1 MDVAREPSIESEA
14 GTQPGIDV
22 DWLFTSPAFGI
33 TRWDCSSGQRSI
45 SEERVQAWHVIAFV
59 HTGAFVLH
67 SQGRSELI
75 DPTAVLLY
83 NPQAPYRSSH
93 PFGCHDHGSAIV
105 VRRDALLDVLRHH
118 DPAAEE
124 RFDAL
129 FTGPYLRGLP
139 QALLR
144 QLLLVRSLE
153 REEPR
158 GAMDIEAAILRMVGE
173 TAAES
178 AHQRGV
184 KRPPVWESSRAR
196 RRYVEDAKSLLQARF
211 REKLHLEDVAR
222 SLYVSTF
229 HLCRLFKQETGMPIH
244 CYLNRLRLRAAL
256 EPVIAGTSDLGGL
269 ALELG
274 FSSHSHFTA
283 AFRKEFGMSPRAVR
297 RAGTAKLPDL

>member
-1 MDVAREPSIESEA
+1 MDPASEPSIDSEA
-14 GTQPGIDV
+14 GALPGIDV

-45 SEERVQAWHVIAFV
+45 SEERAQAWHVIAFV

-67 SQGRSELI
+67 SRGRSELI

-93 PFGCHDHGSAIV
+93 PFGCHDHGSTIV

-129 FTGPYLRGLP
+129 FTAPYLRGLP
-139 QALLR
+139 RALLR
-144 QLLLVRSLE
+144 QFLLVQRMEKPGPQDPMAL
-153 REEPR
+153 
-158 GAMDIEAAILRMVGE
+158 EAAILGLVGE
-173 TAAES
+173 IAAES
-178 AHQRGV
+178 SFQRGLD
-184 KRPPVWESSRAR
+184 PPIVWESSRAR
-196 RRYVEDAKSLLQARF
+196 RHYVEDAKALLQERF
-211 REKLHLEDVAR
+211 RERLHLEDVAR
-222 SLYVSTF
+222 ALYVSTF
-229 HLCRLFKQETGMPIH
+229 HLCRLFKEETGTPIH
-244 CYLNRLRLRAAL
+244 HYLNRLRLRAAL
-256 EPVIAGTSDLGGL
+256 EPVVEGTSDLGAL

-283 AFRKEFGMSPRAVR
+283 AFRKEFGMSPREVR
-297 RAGTAKLPDL
+297 KGGTVKPPRS